1 MAATCEATAKLLH
14 QRKRSSTC
22 GKQPSSQEPTRLSHK
37 LRALLELRDGAS
49 GTRRAMEGG
58 EGREGEEDQAK
69 PGRSAGGVGK
79 PILDVRDRDGWVVFV
94 LILLNFFACQF
105 GHGLQHRGSCF
116 ASRVLLSACVQ
127 KSV

>member
-69 PGRSAGGVGK
+69 PGRSAGELESLFLTSGTEM
-79 PILDVRDRDGWVVFV
+79 DGSSSF
-94 LILLNFFACQF
+94 
-105 GHGLQHRGSCF
+105 
-116 ASRVLLSACVQ
+116 LSF
-127 KSV
+127 